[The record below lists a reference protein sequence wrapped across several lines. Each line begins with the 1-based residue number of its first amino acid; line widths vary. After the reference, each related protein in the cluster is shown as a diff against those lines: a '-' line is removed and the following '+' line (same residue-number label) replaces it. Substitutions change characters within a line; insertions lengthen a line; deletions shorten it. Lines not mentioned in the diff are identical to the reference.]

1 MSDHEKEL
9 GREAV
14 PKFEAL
20 AHFIQ
25 VFESLGVLVLL
36 VALVVVASIIAPG
49 FSTYTN
55 IANTIIMASITAA
68 TGLGMTFAIA
78 VGGFDLSVG
87 SVQALTAIVVA
98 SLLAVAS
105 VPLAIVGA
113 LLTGLLLGLFNG
125 LIISKLKIPAFVV
138 TFGMMSIVR
147 GVALLATQ
155 GQSVMI
161 TNHPDFAT
169 LNNGKILAI
178 PVPFIIV
185 LMVLAALYLILHHT
199 PFGRHTCAIGG
210 NRAAA
215 IASGINVDR
224 VTIAVFGL
232 VGVTAAISGVMLS
245 SQLMIVDGTLG
256 TGLELQAIAISVLG
270 GTSLWKRKSRRN
282 RFGGIAPGDD
292 CECAKYS
299 ESCRVLPISLC
310 RSAADF
316 CIINRHSSAHHY
328 RKVDA
333 EPRLATRT
341 RA

>member
-1 MSDHEKEL
+1 MSDHKKKPD
-9 GREAV
+9 REV
-14 PKFEAL
+14 VSKLEAIT
-20 AHFIQ
+20 HFIQ
-25 VFESLGVLVLL
+25 LFESLGVLVLL

-87 SVQALTAIVVA
+87 SVQALTAIVAA

-105 VPLAIVGA
+105 VPVAILGA
-113 LLTGLLLGLFNG
+113 LVTGLLLGLLNG
-125 LIISKLKIPAFVV
+125 IIISKLKIPAFVV

-147 GVALLATQ
+147 GIALLATE

-169 LNNGKILAI
+169 LNNGKILGI

-185 LMVLAALYLILHHT
+185 VTVLAGLYLILHHT

-224 VTIAVFGL
+224 VTIAVFGV

-270 GTSLWKRKSRRN
+270 GTSLS
-282 RFGGIAPGDD
+282 GGNGNLVGT
-292 CECAKYS
+292 
-299 ESCRVLPISLC
+299 VL
-310 RSAADF
+310 AALL
-316 CIINRHSSAHHY
+316 
-328 RKVDA
+328 
-333 EPRLATRT
+333 LATIASALNILKVAAFYQYLFVGLLLIFALSIDTVRRIILEKSMLS

>member
-1 MSDHEKEL
+1 MKTDQ
-9 GREAV
+9 GRGAILQI
-14 PKFEAL
+14 EAL
-20 AHFIQ
+20 ARFIQ
-25 VFESLGVLVLL
+25 VFESLGVSVLL
-36 VALVVVASIIAPG
+36 VALVCVASIIAPG

-55 IANTIIMASITAA
+55 IANTVIMASITAA

-87 SVQALTAIVVA
+87 SVQALTAIVAA
-98 SLLAVAS
+98 SLLGITG

-113 LLTGLLLGLFNG
+113 LLTGLLLGLLNG
-125 LIISKLKIPAFVV
+125 LIISELKLPAFVV

-147 GVALLATQ
+147 GGALLVTQ

-161 TNHPDFAT
+161 TKHPEFAI

-185 LMVLAALYLILHHT
+185 LTVLVVLYVILHHT

-215 IASGINVDR
+215 IASGINVNR
-224 VTIAVFGL
+224 VTITVFGL

-270 GTSLWKRKSRRN
+270 GTSLS
-282 RFGGIAPGDD
+282 GGNGNL
-292 CECAKYS
+292 
-299 ESCRVLPISLC
+299 VGTLL
-310 RSAADF
+310 AALL
-316 CIINRHSSAHHY
+316 
-328 RKVDA
+328 
-333 EPRLATRT
+333 LATIASALNILKVAAFYQYLFVGVLLIFALSIDTLR
-341 RA
+341 RVVLAKSMLRRV

>member
-1 MSDHEKEL
+1 MTNHDSEE
-9 GREAV
+9 GGQAV
-14 PKFEAL
+14 TRLDAL
-20 AHFIQ
+20 ANFIR

-36 VALVVVASIIAPG
+36 VALVCGASIIAPG

-55 IANTIIMASITAA
+55 ITNTIIMASITAA
-68 TGLGMTFAIA
+68 AGLGMTFAIA

-87 SVQALTAIVVA
+87 SVQALTAIVAA

-105 VPLAIVGA
+105 VPIAIIAA
-113 LLTGLLLGLFNG
+113 LLTGLVLGLLNG
-125 LIISKLKIPAFVV
+125 VIITKLKIPAFVV

-147 GVALLATQ
+147 GVALLVTQ

-161 TNHPDFAT
+161 TKHPDFAT
-169 LNNGKILAI
+169 LNNGKVLGV

-185 LMVLAALYLILHHT
+185 LIVLIALYLILHHM

-270 GTSLWKRKSRRN
+270 GTSLS
-282 RFGGIAPGDD
+282 GGNGNLVGTLLA
-292 CECAKYS
+292 S
-299 ESCRVLPISLC
+299 ML
-310 RSAADF
+310 
-316 CIINRHSSAHHY
+316 
-328 RKVDA
+328 
-333 EPRLATRT
+333 LATIASALNILKVAAFYQYLFVGVLLIFALSIDTLRRIILT
-341 RA
+341 KLMLSRV

>member
-1 MSDHEKEL
+1 MTNHDSEQ
-9 GREAV
+9 GGQAV
-14 PKFEAL
+14 PRLDAL
-20 AHFIQ
+20 AHFMG

-36 VALVVVASIIAPG
+36 VALVCAASIIAPG

-55 IANTIIMASITAA
+55 ITNTIIMASITAA
-68 TGLGMTFAIA
+68 AGLGMTFAIA

-87 SVQALTAIVVA
+87 SVQALTAIVAA
-98 SLLAVAS
+98 SLLGVAS
-105 VPLAIVGA
+105 VPIAIIAA
-113 LLTGLLLGLFNG
+113 LLTGLVLGLLNG
-125 LIISKLKIPAFVV
+125 VIITKLKIPAFVV

-161 TNHPDFAT
+161 TKHPDFAT
-169 LNNGKILAI
+169 LNNGKVLGV

-185 LMVLAALYLILHHT
+185 LIVLAALYLILHHT

-224 VTIAVFGL
+224 VTILVFGL

-270 GTSLWKRKSRRN
+270 GTSLS
-282 RFGGIAPGDD
+282 GGNGNL
-292 CECAKYS
+292 
-299 ESCRVLPISLC
+299 VGTLL
-310 RSAADF
+310 AALL
-316 CIINRHSSAHHY
+316 
-328 RKVDA
+328 
-333 EPRLATRT
+333 LATIASALNILKVAAFYQYLFIGVLLIFALSIDTVR
-341 RA
+341 RIILAKVMLSRI

>member
-14 PKFEAL
+14 PKLEAL

-224 VTIAVFGL
+224 VTTAVFGL

-270 GTSLWKRKSRRN
+270 GTSLS
-282 RFGGIAPGDD
+282 GGNGNLVGT
-292 CECAKYS
+292 
-299 ESCRVLPISLC
+299 VL
-310 RSAADF
+310 AALL
-316 CIINRHSSAHHY
+316 
-328 RKVDA
+328 
-333 EPRLATRT
+333 LATIASALNILKVAAFYQYLFVGVLLIFALSIDTVRRIIVEKST
-341 RA
+341 LSRA